1 MKNAKILDTVLA
13 HLAANNRAFA
23 PVFDHFLP
31 DNLKNQLPV
40 LLDKLVKD
48 GFAVAKE
55 IPHPEINPAYGKTI
69 EVYKITSSGLAF
81 NQESSY
87 SKKEKKDKRQK
98 FWTKTKTIAVA
109 VNGIILLTLAIWN
122 FNIQY
127 KASVEKTKTSR
138 EIDSLKTVI
147 SQLQKEKP
155 AIVNTAKTLPDSTK

>member
-1 MKNAKILDTVLA
+1 
-13 HLAANNRAFA
+13 
-23 PVFDHFLP
+23 
-31 DNLKNQLPV
+31 
-40 LLDKLVKD
+40 
-48 GFAVAKE
+48 
-55 IPHPEINPAYGKTI
+55 KTI